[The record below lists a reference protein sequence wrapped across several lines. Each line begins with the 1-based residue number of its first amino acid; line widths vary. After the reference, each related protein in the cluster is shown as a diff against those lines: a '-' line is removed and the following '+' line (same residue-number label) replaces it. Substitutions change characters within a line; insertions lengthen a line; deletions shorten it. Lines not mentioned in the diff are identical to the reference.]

1 MFLKCIFFAL
11 IAMVFYFSKKSE
23 EFYGGIVQKECMG
36 NDISFNSYWL
46 DYSDLQ
52 LELKGIILYRIGF
65 PVVLILFADAL
76 YIQLRQGVKK
86 RKRKKN
92 KKGKATK
99 GDGDEEN

>member
-23 EFYGGIVQKECMG
+23 EFYS
-36 NDISFNSYWL
+36 N
-46 DYSDLQ
+46 LQ
-52 LELKGIILYRIGF
+52 YELKGIILYRIGF

-92 KKGKATK
+92 KKDSAKTGK
-99 GDGDEEN
+99 GDEEN